1 MTDDNLVRLSNDCL
15 VLMVG
20 RTGLRLGST
29 FLRGI
34 DAEYGHQAEQLWEE
48 GPRRLG
54 ETLELRKSTFYA
66 PKRRDQGDDELP
78 PFRGVAIDLD
88 SKSVDEAGIGDRL
101 AAKLNHTGGGAEML
115 WPEGYTEAEKLK
127 DQITAVLRQAG
138 ADSVRN
144 FILFHGTSHGTGSG
158 VASWVV
164 DHLRAEYGQR
174 REQARNLLTFTV
186 TPSGNTDDAIPYK
199 DVEAVSG
206 PSYYN
211 TVLTLNT
218 LLGARPGQP
227 ETRPGAFRT
236 IVNTLDNPATARVWR
251 ERTGSYPDSSTY
263 EQINH
268 LMARAALDITS
279 PLRFGPT
286 DLGNVFVYFSKDHD
300 ATLTVPAI
308 GPIQP
313 THDNAPF
320 QLAYDALF
328 HQRLAQTDG
337 EAPEQCYFLFR
348 GPVHRA
354 GLRHVHDLLRD
365 RYGFSTELY
374 SCVPEPCPGLEV
386 SFTAMLRPETPPPS
400 LANVL
405 EHARENL
412 DTGAHLRDYEGW
424 GYTAEMLEA
433 NVDALE
439 ARLHQD
445 TRATATADPNPH
457 AAQTPWM
464 RTNGANKDGAEDAP
478 TAQQEA

>member
-1 MTDDNLVRLSNDCL
+1 MSDDRDSLVRLSNDCL
-15 VLMVG
+15 VIMVG
-20 RTGLRLGST
+20 RTGLRLGAT

-34 DAEYGHQAEQLWEE
+34 DAEYGHQAAGTWPMGEQHL
-48 GPRRLG
+48 GDRLD
-54 ETLELRKSTFYA
+54 LRKSTFYA
-66 PKRRDQGDDELP
+66 PKRRDQDEDELP

-88 SKSVDEAGIGDRL
+88 SKSVEEAGIADRL
-101 AAKLNHTGGGAEML
+101 VAKLNYTGGGAEML

-127 DQITAVLRQAG
+127 DQITAVLDQAG
-138 ADSVRN
+138 AGSVRN

-164 DHLRAEYGQR
+164 DHLRAEYGQK
-174 REQARNLLTFTV
+174 REQSRNLLTFTV

-218 LLGARPGQP
+218 LLGTRPGQP
-227 ETRPGAFRT
+227 SVRPGAFRT
-236 IVNTLDNPATARVWR
+236 IVNTMDNPAAARVWR
-251 ERTGSYPDSSTY
+251 ERTGSYPDSRTY
-263 EQINH
+263 DEINH
-268 LMARAALDITS
+268 LMARAALGITS

-300 ATLTVPAI
+300 ATLTVPAV

-313 THDNAPF
+313 GGDSAPF
-320 QLAYDALF
+320 QLAYDALT
-328 HQRLAQTDG
+328 HQRLAQSDG
-337 EAPEQCYFLFR
+337 AAPDQCYFLFR
-348 GPVHRA
+348 GPVERA

-374 SCVPEPCPGLEV
+374 SCVPEPCPGVDVE
-386 SFTAMLRPETPPPS
+386 FTAMVRPEDPPPS

-405 EHARENL
+405 QLARENL
-412 DTGAHLRDYEGW
+412 DRNAHLRDFEGW
-424 GYTAEMLEA
+424 GYTADMLEA

-439 ARLHQD
+439 ARLVEGHD
-445 TRATATADPNPH
+445 PNRVDPTAEETDEDPWNRADPSPNRP
-457 AAQTPWM
+457 TP
-464 RTNGANKDGAEDAP
+464 DP
-478 TAQQEA
+478 QEV